1 MTTACRSRPAGAGD
15 LASIQQIYAG
25 HVASGLASFEL
36 EPPDLAEIRRRY
48 AAVLAQGL
56 PYLVAEAAGRIAGYA
71 YAGPYHAR
79 PAYRFSLEDSVYVA
93 PDFAGR
99 GIGSLLLAELISRAT
114 AGGYRQMVA
123 MIGDS
128 ANQASIRLHAR
139 HGFRETGVLTDI
151 GYKFGRWVDSVLMQ
165 RSLGPG
171 AETAPGRD

>member
-1 MTTACRSRPAGAGD
+1 M
-15 LASIQQIYAG
+15 ASIQQIYAG